1 MPQGIDDFTIVLPE
15 LTEMAAGELKVY
27 YGLDRLW
34 RMVERYKMTAP
45 IAIRVVDNKARSVRA
60 LRGNRYQ
67 AACWQLEEET
77 TAVGPPPGREVEFP
91 LTINAQD
98 AKGNIL
104 KMRVQ
109 LGVPKPELLSNH
121 SHN

>member
-1 MPQGIDDFTIVLPE
+1 MPQDIDDFTIVLPE

-45 IAIRVVDNKARSVRA
+45 IAIRVVDNKERCVRTI
-60 LRGNRYQ
+60 RGNRYQ
-67 AACWQLEEET
+67 AAGWQLEDET
-77 TAVGPPPGREVEFP
+77 TAVAAPLGGEVEFP
-91 LTINAQD
+91 LTINVQD

-104 KMRVQ
+104 KMRLQFGVQ
-109 LGVPKPELLSNH
+109 KPELLSNR
-121 SHN
+121 SHD